1 MMSFDYFAYAMPEN
15 MIQMLREKPEAFLN
29 IFYESNY
36 AEDFDDIK
44 EECPDDVALTGEE
57 NAQKLY
63 EYVQYLL
70 ENEDEV
76 LDLDGEYWAMPTH
89 FFLTA
94 EYDENEHLPQ
104 PAFAVKREKQYLLV
118 NALACTNLIDIEDG
132 LVLFTPS
139 ERVAEIAKALPE
151 ILEDDFKKRWQELSA
166 QTGHF
171 TDVFTETQDLE
182 DFITDLREFMHEVL
196 IPFYQNLANK
206 KMGMIAILD

>member
-1 MMSFDYFAYAMPEN
+1 MSFDYFAYAMPEN
-15 MIQMLREKPEAFLN
+15 MIEILREKPEAFLN

-36 AEDFDDIK
+36 AEAFEDIK
-44 EECPDDVALTGEE
+44 EECPEDVALVGED
-57 NAQKLY
+57 NAEKLY

-94 EYDENEHLPQ
+94 EYDENDRLPQ
-104 PAFAVKREKQYLLV
+104 PSFAVKREQQYLLV

-151 ILEDDFKKRWQELSA
+151 ILEDDFKKRWQELSTK
-166 QTGHF
+166 TGHF
-171 TDVFTETQDLE
+171 ADVFTETQDLD

-196 IPFYQNLANK
+196 IPFYQNLAKK